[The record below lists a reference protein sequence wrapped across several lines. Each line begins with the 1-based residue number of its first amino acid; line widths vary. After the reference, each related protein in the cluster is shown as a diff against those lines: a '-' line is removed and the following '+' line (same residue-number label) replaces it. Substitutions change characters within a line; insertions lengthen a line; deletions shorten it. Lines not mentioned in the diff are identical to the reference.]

1 MYKAKNPGNER
12 DVKKW
17 MIPQGYMQEKGKVL
31 PDSIFYSDKVELKT
45 SKKSKIIM
53 VHVWADS
60 AGSPSLIQFS
70 YQNEENKIIRGLI
83 PYSLGEL
90 QDLEDKIIEYKEG
103 DYLAKITGRFDQGF
117 LTNITF
123 ISKFGK
129 KETFHAGAPGE

>member
-1 MYKAKNPGNER
+1 M
-12 DVKKW
+12 
-17 MIPQGYMQEKGKVL
+17 
-31 PDSIFYSDKVELKT
+31 
-45 SKKSKIIM
+45 
-53 VHVWADS
+53 
-60 AGSPSLIQFS
+60 
-70 YQNEENKIIRGLI
+70 I

-129 KETFHAGAPGE
+129 KETFHAGAPGEEFKFDPRPNEIPTCFFAASIKDGRGNLRLCHIGCEFIPDW